1 MQYPAEFPP
10 ESRAAVAAE
19 KARAGKDLDTARE
32 NLPWKKYGPGQ
43 DLEAELRRY
52 ILRQFEVFV
61 REACKLGRKGVWHVD
76 RLEQAVLE
84 FLRLATIDATHSK
97 GYDRSGRTFGRD
109 WISNWGGSIQ
119 PEVQRQFERSGEWQQ
134 FQDALLEVADSQIAG
149 AANLSG
155 NCLEV
160 ELEEATNN
168 SAQSESA
175 RGTVSEVVPSKTR
188 GATPLGRNLDRLRRE
203 CGWSFDEM
211 AIATELD
218 KKLIL
223 GHINKGKN
231 AHPSTIA
238 TYARTF
244 TEKLGRPVTVAD
256 LEG

>member
-1 MQYPAEFPP
+1 MQYPADFPP

-52 ILRQFEVFV
+52 ILRQFGVFV

-76 RLEQAVLE
+76 RLEQAALE

-149 AANLSG
+149 APNLSG

-160 ELEEATNN
+160 ELEEATMIPPSRNGPGHGLG
-168 SAQSESA
+168 SS
-175 RGTVSEVVPSKTR
+175 PSKTR
-188 GATPLGRNLDRLRRE
+188 GGTPLGRNLDRLRRE

-211 AIATELD
+211 AIATGLD

-223 GHINKGKN
+223 GHVNKGKN
-231 AHPSTIA
+231 AHPSTLA